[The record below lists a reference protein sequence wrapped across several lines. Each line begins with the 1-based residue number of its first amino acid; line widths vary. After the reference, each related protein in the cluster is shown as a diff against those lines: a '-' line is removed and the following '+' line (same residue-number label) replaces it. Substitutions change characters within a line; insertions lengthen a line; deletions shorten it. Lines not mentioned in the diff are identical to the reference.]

1 MQFALVENVASEPK
15 PGLRGTCRNCGTP
28 MVAKCGR
35 HKLWHWAHKS
45 LLHCDSWWESET
57 EWHREWKNKFPKE
70 WHEIIHFDPETGEKH
85 IADVKTARGLIVEFQ
100 HSAMKFEELKSREQ
114 FYEKMVWVVD
124 GCRGDLNAGHFRLGL
139 AGPTSVNPDTYLLS
153 WYSTSKLFEDW
164 MQATKPVFLDF
175 GSEDLWRLVS
185 FNSATKKGVVE
196 LIGRECLVGDITEG
210 RPLAQIG
217 PAELSS
223 NLTPPLPPQAD
234 SPQLSFWSGGPG
246 LK

>member
-1 MQFALVENVASEPK
+1 MQFALVENVVSESK
-15 PGLRGTCRNCGTP
+15 PGLNGTCKYCGTS
-28 MVAKCGR
+28 MVPKCGR
-35 HKLWHWAHKS
+35 HKIWHWAHKS
-45 LLHCDSWWESET
+45 LVPCDTWLET
-57 EWHREWKNKFPKE
+57 ETAWHREWKNKFNKE
-70 WHEIIHFDPETGEKH
+70 WQEIIHFDTETGEKH
-85 IADVKTARGLIVEFQ
+85 IADVKTDRGLIVEFQ
-100 HSAMKFEELKSREQ
+100 HSAMKFEELESREQ
-114 FYEKMVWVVD
+114 FYKNMVWIVD
-124 GCRGDLNAGHFRLGL
+124 GCRSDQNAFLFDQGL
-139 AGPTSVNPDTYLLS
+139 AGPISVNPDTYSLQWFGS
-153 WYSTSKLFEDW
+153 SKIFEDW

-175 GSEDLWRLVS
+175 GSENLWRLVS

-234 SPQLSFWSGGPG
+234 SPQLSLWAGGPG